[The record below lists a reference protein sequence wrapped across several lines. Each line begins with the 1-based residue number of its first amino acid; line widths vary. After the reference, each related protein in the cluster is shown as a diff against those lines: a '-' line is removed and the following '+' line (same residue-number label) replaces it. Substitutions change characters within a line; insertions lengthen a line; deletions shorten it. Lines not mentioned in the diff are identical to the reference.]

1 MLCHVQGALRVR
13 WPVPA
18 DSAHS
23 GRHNRAMI
31 SLTPRQLV
39 VLVLLTLV
47 WGLNWP
53 IMKVGVTGY
62 PPLTFR
68 ALSLWLGLPLL
79 ALVVR
84 ALKLPFALPRR
95 YWVGMAQLAL
105 FNMVL
110 WHALIMLAIPQLSS
124 GRAAILGYTMPIFSA
139 VLGSAF
145 FGQRLA
151 LRAWGGVAAAALGV
165 LLLLWYEFTQL
176 GGRPMGV
183 LLMLM
188 AAASWALG
196 TQLLR
201 RSRMEVPTLT
211 LTFWMMALTT
221 LVMSAL
227 ALATERTAWHVP
239 GASTWGAVAF
249 NAVLVFGFAQGAWFF
264 LVRSLPPVA
273 STLSVMLIP
282 VLGVFSGALWL
293 REPLHWQDWAAM
305 ALMVLAIASV
315 LWPQRRAVV

>member
-1 MLCHVQGALRVR
+1 MIAL
-13 WPVPA
+13 
-18 DSAHS
+18 S
-23 GRHNRAMI
+23 
-31 SLTPRQLV
+31 PRQLL

-53 IMKVGVTGY
+53 IMKVGVTDF

-68 ALSLWLGLPLL
+68 AISLWMGLPLL
-79 ALVVR
+79 GLVVR
-84 ALKLPFALPRR
+84 GLGLTFVLPRR
-95 YWVGMAQLAL
+95 FWLHMAWLAL
-105 FNMVL
+105 FNMLL

-139 VLGSAF
+139 VLGSIF

-176 GGRPMGV
+176 GGRPVGV
-183 LLMLM
+183 LLMLS
-188 AAASWALG
+188 AAAAWALG

-201 RSRMEVPTLT
+201 RSNIEVPTLT

-221 LVMSAL
+221 LAMSLL
-227 ALATERTAWHVP
+227 AWATERTAWHAP
-239 GASTWGAVAF
+239 DATTWGAIVF
-249 NAVLVFGFAQGAWFF
+249 NGVLVFGFAQGAWFF
-264 LVRSLPPVA
+264 LVRGLPPVA

-282 VLGVFSGALWL
+282 VLGVFAGALWL
-293 REPLHWQDWAAM
+293 HEPLHWQDWAAM
-305 ALMVLAIASV
+305 GLMVVAIASV
-315 LWPQRRAVV
+315 LWPQRAPERTSAAEIEK

>member
-1 MLCHVQGALRVR
+1 
-13 WPVPA
+13 
-18 DSAHS
+18 
-23 GRHNRAMI
+23 MI
-31 SLTPRQLV
+31 SLSSRQWV

-53 IMKVGVTGY
+53 VMKVGVTGFA
-62 PPLTFR
+62 PLTFR
-68 ALSLWLGLPLL
+68 AMSLWLGLPLL

-84 ALKLPFALPRR
+84 GLGLPFALPRR
-95 YWVGMAQLAL
+95 HWAGMAQLAL

-145 FGQRLA
+145 FGQRLPA
-151 LRAWGGVAAAALGV
+151 RAWGGVAAAALGV

-176 GGRPMGV
+176 GGRPVGV
-183 LLMLM
+183 LLMLL

-201 RSRMEVPTLT
+201 RSTIEVPTLT

-221 LVMSAL
+221 LALTVL
-227 ALATERTAWHVP
+227 ALATERSAWHAP
-239 GASTWGAVAF
+239 GNGTWGAIAF

-264 LVRSLPPVA
+264 LVRGLPPVA

-282 VLGVFSGALWL
+282 VLGVFTGALWL

-305 ALMVLAIASV
+305 ALMVVAIASV
-315 LWPQRRAVV
+315 LWPQHRAAPLVRST

>member
-1 MLCHVQGALRVR
+1 
-13 WPVPA
+13 
-18 DSAHS
+18 
-23 GRHNRAMI
+23 MI
-31 SLTPRQLV
+31 SLSPRQLV

-53 IMKVGVTGY
+53 IMKIGVTGF

-68 ALSLWLGLPLL
+68 AISLWLGLPLL
-79 ALVVR
+79 WLVVR
-84 ALKLPFALPRR
+84 GMGLSFALPRQH
-95 YWVGMAQLAL
+95 WVGMAWLAL

-139 VLGSAF
+139 VLGSTF

-176 GGRPMGV
+176 GGRPVGV
-183 LLMLM
+183 LLML
-188 AAASWALG
+188 AAAVAWALG

-201 RSRMEVPTLT
+201 RSRIDVPTLT
-211 LTFWMMALTT
+211 LTFWMMVLAT
-221 LVMSAL
+221 LVMSVL
-227 ALATERTAWHVP
+227 AVATERAAWHAP
-239 GASTWGAVAF
+239 SPATWGAIAF
-249 NAVLVFGFAQGAWFF
+249 NGVLVFGFAQGAWFF
-264 LVRSLPPVA
+264 LVRGLPPVA

-282 VLGVFSGALWL
+282 VLGVFAGALWL
-293 REPLHWQDWAAM
+293 HEPLHWQDWAAM
-305 ALMVLAIASV
+305 GLMVLAIASV
-315 LWPQRRAVV
+315 LWPQRNAIA

>member
-1 MLCHVQGALRVR
+1 
-13 WPVPA
+13 
-18 DSAHS
+18 
-23 GRHNRAMI
+23 MI
-31 SLTPRQLV
+31 SLSPRQLV

-53 IMKVGVTGY
+53 IMKVGVTGF

-68 ALSLWLGLPLL
+68 AISLWLGLPLL
-79 ALVVR
+79 GLVVR
-84 ALKLPFALPRR
+84 GMGLSFVLPRR
-95 YWVGMAQLAL
+95 FWASMAWLAL

-139 VLGSAF
+139 VLGGVF

-176 GGRPMGV
+176 GGRPVGV
-183 LLMLM
+183 LLML
-188 AAASWALG
+188 AAAAAWALG

-201 RSRMEVPTLT
+201 RSRIEVPTLT

-221 LVMSAL
+221 LAMSAL
-227 ALATERTAWHVP
+227 AFVSERAAWHAP
-239 GASTWGAVAF
+239 SPATWGAIAF
-249 NAVLVFGFAQGAWFF
+249 NALLVFGFAQGAWFF
-264 LVRSLPPVA
+264 LVRGLPPVA

-282 VLGVFSGALWL
+282 VLGVFAGAVWL

-305 ALMVLAIASV
+305 GLMVLAIASV
-315 LWPQRRAVV
+315 LWPQRSPGS

>member
-1 MLCHVQGALRVR
+1 
-13 WPVPA
+13 
-18 DSAHS
+18 
-23 GRHNRAMI
+23 MI
-31 SLTPRQLV
+31 SLSPRQLV

-53 IMKVGVTGY
+53 IMKVGVTGF

-79 ALVVR
+79 GLVVR
-84 ALKLPFALPRR
+84 FLGLSFVLPRR
-95 YWVGMAQLAL
+95 FWAAMAWLAL

-139 VLGSAF
+139 VLGSVF

-176 GGRPMGV
+176 GGRPVGV
-183 LLMLM
+183 LLML
-188 AAASWALG
+188 AAAGAWALG

-201 RSRMEVPTLT
+201 RSRIEVPTLT

-221 LVMSAL
+221 LAISAL
-227 ALATERTAWHVP
+227 AWASERAAWQTP
-239 GASTWGAVAF
+239 GPATWGAIAF

-264 LVRSLPPVA
+264 LVRGLPPVA

-282 VLGVFSGALWL
+282 VLGVFAGALWL

-305 ALMVLAIASV
+305 GLMVLAIASV
-315 LWPQRRAVV
+315 LWPRRSPGA

>member
-1 MLCHVQGALRVR
+1 
-13 WPVPA
+13 
-18 DSAHS
+18 
-23 GRHNRAMI
+23 MI
-31 SLTPRQLV
+31 SLSPRQSV
-39 VLVLLTLV
+39 ILVLLTLV

-53 IMKVGVTGY
+53 VMKVGVTGF

-79 ALVVR
+79 WLVVR
-84 ALKLPFALPRR
+84 SLGLPLALPRR
-95 YWVGMAQLAL
+95 DWLSMAWLAL

-139 VLGSAF
+139 VLGSFF

-176 GGRPMGV
+176 GGRPVGV
-183 LLMLM
+183 LLMLT
-188 AAASWALG
+188 AAAAWALG
-196 TQLLR
+196 TQMLR
-201 RSRMEVPTLT
+201 RSRIEVPTLT
-211 LTFWMMALTT
+211 LTFWMMALST
-221 LVMSAL
+221 LVMSVL
-227 ALATERTAWHVP
+227 ALWTERAAWHAP
-239 GASTWGAVAF
+239 SAATWGAIAF

-264 LVRSLPPVA
+264 LVRGLPPVA

-282 VLGVFSGALWL
+282 VLGVFAGAVWL

-305 ALMVLAIASV
+305 GLMVLAIASV
-315 LWPQRRAVV
+315 LWPQRKPTI

>member
-1 MLCHVQGALRVR
+1 MM
-13 WPVPA
+13 P
-18 DSAHS
+18 
-23 GRHNRAMI
+23 
-31 SLTPRQLV
+31 LTPRQLV

-62 PPLTFR
+62 PSLTFR
-68 ALSLWLGLPLL
+68 AVSLWLGLPLL

-95 YWVGMAQLAL
+95 HWAGMAGLAL

-110 WHALIMLAIPQLSS
+110 WHALTMLAIPQLSS

-201 RSRMEVPTLT
+201 RSRMEVPTLS

-227 ALATERTAWHVP
+227 ALATERAAWHVP

-293 REPLHWQDWAAM
+293 HEALHWQDWAAM

-315 LWPQRRAVV
+315 LWPQRRPVA

>member
-1 MLCHVQGALRVR
+1 
-13 WPVPA
+13 
-18 DSAHS
+18 
-23 GRHNRAMI
+23 MI
-31 SLTPRQLV
+31 SLSSRQLV

-53 IMKVGVTGY
+53 IMKVGVTGF

-84 ALKLPFALPRR
+84 GLGLPFALPRR
-95 YWVGMAQLAL
+95 HWLGMAQLAL

-151 LRAWGGVAAAALGV
+151 VRAWGGVAAAALGV
-165 LLLLWYEFTQL
+165 LLLWYEFTQL
-176 GGRPMGV
+176 GGRPVGV
-183 LLMLM
+183 LLMLA

-201 RSRMEVPTLT
+201 RSRIEVPTLT

-221 LVMSAL
+221 LVLTAL
-227 ALATERTAWHVP
+227 ALATERAEWHAP
-239 GASTWGAVAF
+239 GAATWGAIVF
-249 NAVLVFGFAQGAWFF
+249 NGVLVFGFAQGAWFF
-264 LVRSLPPVA
+264 LVRGLPPVA

-282 VLGVFSGALWL
+282 VLGVFTGALWL

-315 LWPQRRAVV
+315 LWPQRSAAPPARSS

>member
-1 MLCHVQGALRVR
+1 MRPC
-13 WPVPA
+13 
-18 DSAHS
+18 
-23 GRHNRAMI
+23 
-31 SLTPRQLV
+31 
-39 VLVLLTLV
+39 
-47 WGLNWP
+47 
-53 IMKVGVTGY
+53 
-62 PPLTFR
+62 
-68 ALSLWLGLPLL
+68 
-79 ALVVR
+79 
-84 ALKLPFALPRR
+84 
-95 YWVGMAQLAL
+95 
-105 FNMVL
+105 
-110 WHALIMLAIPQLSS
+110 

-227 ALATERTAWHVP
+227 ALATERAAWHVP

>member
-1 MLCHVQGALRVR
+1 
-13 WPVPA
+13 
-18 DSAHS
+18 
-23 GRHNRAMI
+23 MI
-31 SLTPRQLV
+31 SLSSRQWV

-53 IMKVGVTGY
+53 VMKVGVTGFA
-62 PPLTFR
+62 PLTFR
-68 ALSLWLGLPLL
+68 AMSLWLGLPLL

-84 ALKLPFALPRR
+84 GLGLPFALPRR
-95 YWVGMAQLAL
+95 HWAGMAQLAL

-145 FGQRLA
+145 FGQRLPA
-151 LRAWGGVAAAALGV
+151 RAWGGVAAAALGV

-176 GGRPMGV
+176 GGRPVGV
-183 LLMLM
+183 LLMLL

-201 RSRMEVPTLT
+201 RSTIEVPTLT

-221 LVMSAL
+221 LALTVL
-227 ALATERTAWHVP
+227 ALATERSAWHAP
-239 GASTWGAVAF
+239 GNGTWGAIAF

-264 LVRSLPPVA
+264 LVRGLPPVA

-282 VLGVFSGALWL
+282 VLGVFAGALWL

-305 ALMVLAIASV
+305 ALMVVAIASV
-315 LWPQRRAVV
+315 LWPQRRAAPLVRST

>member
-1 MLCHVQGALRVR
+1 
-13 WPVPA
+13 
-18 DSAHS
+18 
-23 GRHNRAMI
+23 MI
-31 SLTPRQLV
+31 SLSPRQLV

-53 IMKVGVTGY
+53 VMKVGVTGF

-68 ALSLWLGLPLL
+68 AISLWLGLPLL

-84 ALKLPFALPRR
+84 SLGLSFALPRR
-95 YWVGMAQLAL
+95 YWFSMAWLAL

-139 VLGSAF
+139 VLGSVF

-165 LLLLWYEFTQL
+165 LLLLWYEFTHL
-176 GGRPMGV
+176 GGRPVGV
-183 LLMLM
+183 LLMLT
-188 AAASWALG
+188 AAAAWALG
-196 TQLLR
+196 TQMLR

-211 LTFWMMALTT
+211 LTFWMMLLSTV
-221 LVMSAL
+221 VMSVL
-227 ALATERTAWHVP
+227 ALLSERAAWHAP
-239 GASTWGAVAF
+239 SAATWGAIAF

-264 LVRSLPPVA
+264 LVRGLPPVA

-282 VLGVFSGALWL
+282 VLGVFAGAVWL

-305 ALMVLAIASV
+305 GLMVLAIASV
-315 LWPQRRAVV
+315 LWPQRMATK

>member
-1 MLCHVQGALRVR
+1 
-13 WPVPA
+13 
-18 DSAHS
+18 
-23 GRHNRAMI
+23 MI
-31 SLTPRQLV
+31 SLSPRQLV

-53 IMKVGVTGY
+53 IMKVGVTGF

-68 ALSLWLGLPLL
+68 AISLWLGLPLL
-79 ALVVR
+79 GLVVR
-84 ALKLPFALPRR
+84 GMGLSFVLPRR
-95 YWVGMAQLAL
+95 FWASMAWLAL

-110 WHALIMLAIPQLSS
+110 WHALIMLAIPLLSS

-139 VLGSAF
+139 VLGGVF

-176 GGRPMGV
+176 GGRPVGV
-183 LLMLM
+183 LLML
-188 AAASWALG
+188 AAAAAWALG

-201 RSRMEVPTLT
+201 RSRIEVPTLT

-221 LVMSAL
+221 LAMSAL
-227 ALATERTAWHVP
+227 AFASERAAWHAP
-239 GASTWGAVAF
+239 SPATWGAIAF
-249 NAVLVFGFAQGAWFF
+249 NTVLVFGFAQGAWFF
-264 LVRSLPPVA
+264 LVRGLPPVA

-282 VLGVFSGALWL
+282 VLGVFAGAVWL
-293 REPLHWQDWAAM
+293 SEPLHWQDWAAM
-305 ALMVLAIASV
+305 GLMVLAIASV
-315 LWPQRRAVV
+315 LWPQRSPGS

>member
-1 MLCHVQGALRVR
+1 
-13 WPVPA
+13 
-18 DSAHS
+18 
-23 GRHNRAMI
+23 MI
-31 SLTPRQLV
+31 SFSSRQRV

-53 IMKVGVTGY
+53 VMKVGVTGF

-84 ALKLPFALPRR
+84 GLGLPFALPRR
-95 YWVGMAQLAL
+95 HWAGMAQLAL

-139 VLGSAF
+139 MLGSAF
-145 FGQRLA
+145 FGQRLSA
-151 LRAWGGVAAAALGV
+151 RAWGGVVAAALGV

-176 GGRPMGV
+176 GGRPVGV
-183 LLMLM
+183 LLMLL

-201 RSRMEVPTLT
+201 KSTIDVPTLT

-221 LVMSAL
+221 LVLTLL
-227 ALATERTAWHVP
+227 ALATERSAWHAP
-239 GASTWGAVAF
+239 GSGTWGAIAF
-249 NAVLVFGFAQGAWFF
+249 NAMLVFGFAQGAWFF
-264 LVRSLPPVA
+264 LVRGLPPVA
-273 STLSVMLIP
+273 STLGVMLIP
-282 VLGVFSGALWL
+282 VLGVFAGALWL

-315 LWPQRRAVV
+315 LWPQRSENPSAGSS

>member
-1 MLCHVQGALRVR
+1 
-13 WPVPA
+13 
-18 DSAHS
+18 
-23 GRHNRAMI
+23 MI
-31 SLTPRQLV
+31 SLSPRQLV

-53 IMKVGVTGY
+53 IMKVGVTGF

-68 ALSLWLGLPLL
+68 AMSLWLGLPLL
-79 ALVVR
+79 GLVVR
-84 ALKLPFALPRR
+84 ALGMSFVLPRR
-95 YWVGMAQLAL
+95 FWAGMAQLAL

-165 LLLLWYEFTQL
+165 LLLLWYEFTQF

-183 LLMLM
+183 LLMLV

-201 RSRMEVPTLT
+201 RSTIEVPTLT
-211 LTFWMMALTT
+211 LTFWMMALST
-221 LVMSAL
+221 LVLSVL
-227 ALATERTAWHVP
+227 ALVSEGAAWQPP
-239 GASTWGAVAF
+239 GAATWGAIAF

-264 LVRSLPPVA
+264 LVRGLPPVA

-282 VLGVFSGALWL
+282 VLGVFAGALWL

-315 LWPQRRAVV
+315 LWPQRAPPAVRP

>member
-1 MLCHVQGALRVR
+1 MV
-13 WPVPA
+13 
-18 DSAHS
+18 
-23 GRHNRAMI
+23 
-31 SLTPRQLV
+31 SLSPRQLV

-53 IMKVGVTGY
+53 IMKVGVTGF

-68 ALSLWLGLPLL
+68 VISLWLGLPLL

-84 ALKLPFALPRR
+84 GMGLPFVLPRR
-95 YWVGMAQLAL
+95 YWVGMAWLAL

-110 WHALIMLAIPQLSS
+110 WHSLIMLGIPQLSS

-139 VLGSAF
+139 VMGSVF
-145 FGQRLA
+145 FAQRLTP
-151 LRAWGGVAAAALGV
+151 RAWGGVAAAALGV

-183 LLMLM
+183 LLML
-188 AAASWALG
+188 AAAAAWALG

-201 RSRMEVPTLT
+201 RSRIEVPTLT

-221 LVMSAL
+221 LAMSAL
-227 ALATERTAWHVP
+227 AFVSERAACAP
-239 GASTWGAVAF
+239 SPATWGAIVF

-264 LVRSLPPVA
+264 LVRGLPPVA

-282 VLGVFSGALWL
+282 VLGVFTGALWL

-305 ALMVLAIASV
+305 GLMVLAIASV
-315 LWPQRRAVV
+315 LWPQRAPPVVPA

>member
-1 MLCHVQGALRVR
+1 
-13 WPVPA
+13 
-18 DSAHS
+18 
-23 GRHNRAMI
+23 MI
-31 SLTPRQLV
+31 SLTLRQLV

-53 IMKVGVTGY
+53 IMKIGVTDF

-68 ALSLWLGLPLL
+68 AISLWLGLPLL
-79 ALVVR
+79 GLVVR
-84 ALKLPFALPRR
+84 FLGLTFVLPRR
-95 YWVGMAQLAL
+95 FWAGMAWLAL
-105 FNMVL
+105 FNMLL

-139 VLGSAF
+139 VLGSVF

-176 GGRPMGV
+176 GGRPVGV
-183 LLMLM
+183 LLMLT
-188 AAASWALG
+188 AAAAWALG

-201 RSRMEVPTLT
+201 RSTIEVPTLT

-221 LVMSAL
+221 LAMSVL
-227 ALATERTAWHVP
+227 AFASERSAWHAP
-239 GASTWGAVAF
+239 SFDTWGAIAF

-264 LVRSLPPVA
+264 LVRGLPPVA

-305 ALMVLAIASV
+305 GLMVLAIASV
-315 LWPQRRAVV
+315 LWPQRAPPAVRG